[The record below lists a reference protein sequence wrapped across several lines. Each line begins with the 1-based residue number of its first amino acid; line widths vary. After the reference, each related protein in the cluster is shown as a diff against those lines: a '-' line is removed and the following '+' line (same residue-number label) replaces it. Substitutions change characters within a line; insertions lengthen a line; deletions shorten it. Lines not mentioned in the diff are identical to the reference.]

1 MTDKAGTAILCRNRP
16 SYPPFAPANHPQTTY
31 PFTCDMPS
39 CGFFTVIRHQF
50 AQQPS
55 DRHPACRQPFF
66 KPEQTCH
73 IQPDVPIGKN
83 AVGRQA
89 IGNGKM
95 TRTPVSTSRNCATKE
110 KAEKDKTRHQHRQ
123 DHVDEWL
130 PDSRQRPAV
139 KTVHP
144 DAVLAV
150 GHASNNSSANTFAFS
165 ANCLTTTHDR
175 HESRFTPFC
184 SSGVSG

>member
-1 MTDKAGTAILCRNRP
+1 MCHFTIKIFAFRLTSMRAYRPSSPFVSCQHAPLFLSGLSRHTMNEALMQKQVTPYARQGRDRHFLQEPP

-39 CGFFTVIRHQF
+39 CGFFTVIRRQF
-50 AQQPS
+50 ARQRS
-55 DRHPACRQPFF
+55 DRHPACRRPFF

-95 TRTPVSTSRNCATKE
+95 TRTPVSTSRNCATKA
-110 KAEKDKTRHQHRQ
+110 KAAKDTN
-123 DHVDEWL
+123 
-130 PDSRQRPAV
+130 PPSTPA
-139 KTVHP
+139 
-144 DAVLAV
+144 
-150 GHASNNSSANTFAFS
+150 GS
-165 ANCLTTTHDR
+165 CR
-175 HESRFTPFC
+175 
-184 SSGVSG
+184 